1 VLESIVA
8 GLARM
13 GPAAR
18 EALPQLDRSIK
29 AGPRVSGPEA
39 SPAEKAREAKLI
51 RAMQGAAA
59 KIRGK

>member
-1 VLESIVA
+1 
-8 GLARM
+8 M

-29 AGPRVSGPEA
+29 AGPRVSGTQA
-39 SPAEKAREAKLI
+39 SPAERAREAKLI
-51 RAMQGAAA
+51 GAMQEAAA